1 MNNNQNWEQRAKA
14 VRYRPQFLTSKL
26 KKMKTENNT
35 IACHSCKEPIGENDF
50 IAITLDG
57 ESICESCEGSAWDY
71 CCTAIATQNGE
82 ITKYEWCSEFGFRDM
97 KYYDSLEEIEGL
109 DGFKYVRTDGW
120 RGYWDSV
127 VADGYTT
134 LASGWST
141 GRYDDVAYKHKFNDL
156 VDNILDGTLECP
168 YQIIFAFGLTSNV
181 FSVSSDVIIRESEV
195 EAFTNWLS
203 AEAGITIEE
212 LERSLK

>member
-1 MNNNQNWEQRAKA
+1 MNEEIQTWKC
-14 VRYRPQFLTSKL
+14 S
-26 KKMKTENNT
+26 
-35 IACHSCKEPIGENDF
+35 SCSEEYTENDF
-50 IAITLDG
+50 EAINLKG
-57 ESICESCEGSAWDY
+57 ESLCESCEGSAWEY
-71 CCTAIATQNGE
+71 CCTAIVKQNGE
-82 ITKYEWCSEFGFRDM
+82 VNKYEWCSEFGFRDL
-97 KYYDSLEEIEGL
+97 KYYESLEEIEGL
-109 DGFKYVRTDGW
+109 DGFKYVRADGW

-141 GRYDDVAYKHKFNDL
+141 ERYDDVPYKHKFNDL
-156 VDNILDGTLECP
+156 VDNILGGSLECP

-181 FSVSSDVIIRESEV
+181 FSVASDVIIRESEV
-195 EAFTNWLS
+195 EAFTKWLS